1 MNEPVYLDAEYESIR
16 TIFKNRGSNAG
27 QLPGKVIR
35 FIPETSRTDAVI
47 ALDARIA
54 KLQKYAPFIIGGAT
68 AVISFLA
75 GLSL

>member
-1 MNEPVYLDAEYESIR
+1 MNEPIVMDAEYESIR
-16 TIFKNRGSNAG
+16 TIFKSRGGNAD
-27 QLPGKVIR
+27 QLPSKAIR

-68 AVISFLA
+68 ALISFFA